1 MELKRFFGPRFTVG
15 LIFLFNPVISLFDVL
30 PDFVGYL
37 LLFSA
42 LSEIAFLDER
52 LETARRMTL
61 YGAAISAART
71 VLMLFVFDM
80 DESWVLSCVT
90 LLGIGELFA
99 AIYFALTFFGG
110 VSYVAQRCESE
121 NVLGAV
127 DFIKRLWIVFWC
139 VHTACT
145 VVPELAALP
154 QLTLQHD
161 PYAYPRLT
169 ERLLLLYKNGATVLL
184 CLVSLIM
191 GLWWLV
197 KTQGFMKGVRSDS
210 LFKATLAER
219 YGAFIEANPLQEV
232 FLSARTAC
240 VLLAAGCVLQ
250 LNFTVNGIAVLPA
263 CAGTLLAAAA
273 LWRFGVKDKKGLC
286 TMLCAAAIQLG
297 CVFFTKGVAAYFS
310 AVLLALACFVAVYT
324 AESAFSARTVLLLDY
339 QIEGGL
345 ILARIPFVIFLV
357 CRAIYA
363 FCDVYW
369 FLLASIICFA
379 LWIFI
384 IIWLYSSLM
393 NEIKLRRRL

>member
-1 MELKRFFGPRFTVG
+1 MELKRFFGLRFTVG
-15 LIFLFNPVISLFDVL
+15 LVFLFNPVISLFDVL

-71 VLMLFVFDM
+71 VLMFFVFDM
-80 DESWVLSCVT
+80 DESWILSCVT
-90 LLGIGELFA
+90 LLGIAELFA

-110 VSYVAQRCESE
+110 ISYMAQRCESE
-121 NVLGAV
+121 NVLGGV
-127 DFIKRLWIVFWC
+127 DFAKRLWIIFWC

-161 PYAYPRLT
+161 PYAYPHLT

-184 CLVSLIM
+184 CLVSLIV
-191 GLWWLV
+191 GIWWLV
-197 KTQGFMKGVRSDS
+197 KTCAFMKGVRTDG

-240 VLLAAGCVLQ
+240 VLLAAGCALQ
-250 LNFTVNGIAVLPA
+250 LNFTVNDVVVLPA
-263 CAGTLLAAAA
+263 WVGTLLAAAA
-273 LWRFGVKDKKGLC
+273 LLRFGVRDKKVLC
-286 TMLCAAAIQLG
+286 AMLCAAAIQLG
-297 CVFFTKGVAAYFS
+297 CAFFTNGAAAYFS
-310 AVLLALACFVAVYT
+310 AALLALACFFAVYM
-324 AESAFSARTVLLLDY
+324 AESAFSARAAALLDY
-339 QIEGGL
+339 QIEGGF
-345 ILARIPFVIFLV
+345 ILARIPFAVFLV
-357 CRAIYA
+357 CRTVYA
-363 FCDVYW
+363 FCGIYW
-369 FLLASIICFA
+369 FLLAGIICFA
-379 LWIFI
+379 LWIFLI
-384 IIWLYSSLM
+384 IRLYSSLM
-393 NEIKLRRRL
+393 GEIKLRRRL